1 MIQNKKAFCRE
12 LAETHQ
18 LWVRELSERLS
29 VVRSPDNSAWERAA
43 AVRYLEE
50 EFIPRFRRH
59 SSAVNMEAEQL
70 PSPEAT
76 RVWAVAELVKLLRL
90 QLTQLVHLGESGAA
104 FARVIM
110 KLLRAFQSWCDE
122 IDALI
127 ATLPDD
133 TLGPEL
139 IHRFEQFPD
148 GAGAAISA

>member
-1 MIQNKKAFCRE
+1 MIRNKKAFCRE

-133 TLGPEL
+133 ALGPEL

>member
-1 MIQNKKAFCRE
+1 MIRNKKAFCRE

-59 SSAVNMEAEQL
+59 SSAVNMAAEQL

-76 RVWAVAELVKLLRL
+76 RVWAR
-90 QLTQLVHLGESGAA
+90 G
-104 FARVIM
+104 
-110 KLLRAFQSWCDE
+110 RACQAPPASA
-122 IDALI
+122 DA
-127 ATLPDD
+127 
-133 TLGPEL
+133 
-139 IHRFEQFPD
+139 
-148 GAGAAISA
+148 AGASGRERSRLCAGDHEVAAGLPVLVRRNRRSYRDACRTMPSGPS